1 MENIIK
7 EKDRIISEEKAKN
20 KELNKTIEELKE
32 KNEKL
37 NKKIEELQNE
47 FKKNDLVNDILELK
61 NKMQQYELYI
71 SSQKLILI
79 KIISVDQVINFYTI
93 AKINDK
99 FTEIENIIYNNYPE
113 YKETENFFL
122 VNGNMVDKSKSLQ
135 ENKIKMND
143 VLTLSIVEV
152 DEK

>member
-47 FKKNDLVNDILELK
+47 FKKNTQVNDILELK

-99 FTEIENIIYNNYPE
+99 FTEIENILYNNYPK
-113 YKETENFFL
+113 YKETENYFL
-122 VNGNMVDKSKSLQ
+122 ANGKTVDKSKSLE
-135 ENKIKMND
+135 ENNIKMND
-143 VLTLSIVEV
+143 VLTFNIVEV
-152 DEK
+152 D